1 VIDSVSTKQPPLWPS
16 VGALVLAGWT
26 GGIVSTLLWAPVLG
40 ATAVGRMLGSP
51 GAITA
56 TWLAPTL
63 AGALVASA
71 ILPWALRAFCDFE
84 LGFGSAFVVT
94 LGRGLAGFA
103 AGAFL
108 SALLVARGAALPSS
122 ATLFVLP
129 EIVSVAVGYQLLKR
143 LAEPIARL
151 AGPELSGPSPLEQ
164 GQATATAPV
173 RDWGQLLAGVRAEVA
188 QTISVLARAHPT
200 DVPGWVSQLITGF
213 EALADRVEEAEPP
226 NISARAAQQEL
237 VAGIRRLEGS
247 LVDLAETAWRGDHR
261 RELSHLGGLDEIESA
276 LAQLESVR

>member
-226 NISARAAQQEL
+226 NISARTAQQEL

>member
-1 VIDSVSTKQPPLWPS
+1 MIDSVSTKQPPLWPS

-188 QTISVLARAHPT
+188 QTISVLAQAHPT